1 MKYTKRLID
10 IILST
15 HIFKKIE
22 IKANQIDNIYD
33 IESSEKDFN
42 REVLV
47 DVSLRNEFKII
58 AKRTFF

>member
-15 HIFKKIE
+15 HILKQIK